1 MFSFKEL
8 LFVFITG
15 AIIYGAIEV
24 VFRGYTHWSMLLT
37 GGACFLLFYI
47 LNFILNINVLGKCVL
62 SSFIITSF
70 ELIVGYIVNIVYGM
84 NVWSYANMPFNYMG
98 QICLLYSTVWF
109 VFGIPMSILARY
121 IRTIV

>member
-8 LFVFITG
+8 LLVFVTG

-24 VFRGYTHWSMLLT
+24 GFREYTHWSMLLT

-47 LNFILNINVLGKCVL
+47 LNFILNINILGKCIL
-62 SSFIITSF
+62 ATFIITSF
-70 ELIVGYIVNIVYGM
+70 ELVVGYIVNIVYDM
-84 NVWSYANMPFNYMG
+84 NVWSYANIPFNYMG

-109 VFGIPMSILARY
+109 LFGIPMSVLAGY